1 MIKEDLRHLQTG
13 HLSSQTRHLA
23 EAVTVSRGGEG
34 NLDKELGRDP
44 VGDHEIRG
52 TEQTGSNHVQVVSV
66 GPKRRSEE
74 SQEQSRISRMQAS
87 SRGCWGFTRH
97 PESSL
102 ALPFSLVTE
111 EGKHRG
117 VGWTCPGFFS
127 VVFSYFFLPSLQ
139 QQRDKT
145 QTKLL
150 KIYFSMVSL
159 VLSGF
164 PHSSRK
170 VSTPFPAF
178 I

>member
-1 MIKEDLRHLQTG
+1 M
-13 HLSSQTRHLA
+13 
-23 EAVTVSRGGEG
+23 GGDEG

-44 VGDHEIRG
+44 VRDREIRG
-52 TEQTGSNHVQVVSV
+52 TERTESNHVQVVSI

-87 SRGCWGFTRH
+87 SRGRWELTRH

-102 ALPFSLVTE
+102 ALSFSLVTE

-117 VGWTCPGFFS
+117 VGWMYPGFFS
-127 VVFSYFFLPSLQ
+127 MIFSYFFLPSLQ

-159 VLSGF
+159 VLSIF

-170 VSTPFPAF
+170 VSTPCPAF